1 MSTELP
7 EGEIKGPAEGEP
19 QPASQAG
26 RGQAGAAARR
36 EAARVQVVGYGPDGF
51 QEFSVEDPQELH
63 DYLGRWPV
71 LWVNVEGV
79 RDLNLIA
86 GVGEVFALH
95 HLALEDVSNVH
106 QRAKVELYDHHQF
119 IVLRMV
125 NLKEALETEQ
135 LGLFLGKDFVVT
147 FQEEEAPGDPFD
159 RVRERIRINRG
170 SIRSCGADY
179 LMYSLVDAVVDAY
192 FPILEDYGEQLED
205 LEDEMLT
212 NPTRN
217 CVGKIHKI
225 KRNLLTLRRAIWPL
239 RDALNS
245 LYRDPMPLIMDNT
258 RIYLRDCYDHSI
270 RIIDLL
276 ETDRELCS
284 DLMDVYLSSVSNRL
298 NEVMTW
304 LTMISAIFI
313 PPTFIVGVYGMNFNT
328 AVSPW
333 NMPELNWYY
342 GYLFSWLLIVCGMLL
357 FPLLFWFKGWLR
369 LPPRDKCAGEEQRA
383 GE

>member
-1 MSTELP
+1 MAPGQPGQNGKELA
-7 EGEIKGPAEGEP
+7 GEA
-19 QPASQAG
+19 AG
-26 RGQAGAAARR
+26 TGAASPGVERQGSSAPI
-36 EAARVQVVGYGPDGF
+36 QLIGYGPHEF
-51 QEFSVEDPQELH
+51 QELTVDNPQELH
-63 DYLGRWPV
+63 AYVGKWPV
-71 LWVNVEGV
+71 LWANVEGV
-79 RDLNLIA
+79 RDLKLIA
-86 GVGEVFALH
+86 AMGEVFGLH

-135 LGLFLGKDFVVT
+135 LGLFLGKNFVVT

-159 RVRERIRINRG
+159 RVRERIRTNRG
-170 SIRSCGADY
+170 SMRSGGPDH
-179 LMYSLVDAVVDAY
+179 LMYALVDAVVDAY

-212 NPTRN
+212 NPTRD
-217 CVGKIHKI
+217 CVGKIHRI

-258 RIYLRDCYDHSI
+258 RVYLRDCYDHSI

-313 PPTFIVGVYGMNFNT
+313 PPTFIAGVYGMNFNT

-333 NMPELNWYY
+333 NMPELNWHY
-342 GYLFSWLLIVCGMLL
+342 GYLFSWGLILCGMLL
-357 FPLLFWFKGWLR
+357 FPILFWFKGWLR
-369 LPPRDKCAGEEQRA
+369 LPSRDKRA
-383 GE
+383 GEDE